1 MQKASG
7 NHSFFCP
14 YWQVLSYQ
22 IIFIFALILKSSD
35 SLVDLIWHVVCLIT
49 LYGWN
54 LERNMDRALFLAM
67 SGAKQN
73 MQALQ
78 LRANNLANVSTTGF
92 RADLEQARSMQAYGE
107 GLPTRVFSMTER
119 PGQNFRQGSVIT
131 TGRDL
136 DVTIEGLGWI
146 SVLDKTG
153 KEGLTR
159 NGNLKIDS
167 NGLLLSGENLVLGE
181 GGDPITLPI
190 PLSKV
195 EIGSDGTISVVP
207 QGAPADAIEIVDRIK
222 LTSTDNRSLFK
233 DINGLFRSKDPNGQY
248 EIDGNVKL
256 LKGAIE
262 GSNVSAIGEMTS
274 LIDLQRQFE
283 MQVKLMSTAED
294 MDKASDS
301 LLRTS

>member
-1 MQKASG
+1 
-7 NHSFFCP
+7 
-14 YWQVLSYQ
+14 
-22 IIFIFALILKSSD
+22 
-35 SLVDLIWHVVCLIT
+35 
-49 LYGWN
+49 
-54 LERNMDRALFLAM
+54 MDRALFLAM

-181 GGDPITLPI
+181 GSDPITLPI

-233 DINGLFRSKDPNGQY
+233 DINGLFRSKDPNAQY

-256 LKGAIE
+256 RKGAIE